1 MFNMIDEHE
10 MLLNRALEE
19 SNEIIRMLQIELTE
33 KIFNKIDNRDRLFSI
48 LESLQNKIEN
58 KINNLTDDQ
67 IKNIDIHRVKRW
79 MEFQEDIV
87 RKILSID
94 EKIVQILEQEKDESK
109 MQLAHIFK
117 NRLLFKG
124 YNLSNTKS

>member
-1 MFNMIDEHE
+1 MYNMIDEHE

-19 SNEIIRMLQIELTE
+19 SNEIIRMLQVELSE
-33 KIFNKIDNRDRLFSI
+33 KIFSKIDNRERLFSI

-58 KINNLTDDQ
+58 KINNLTDDE
-67 IKNIDIHRVKRW
+67 IKNTDIHRIKRW
-79 MEFQEDIV
+79 MEFQEDII

-94 EKIVQILEQEKDESK
+94 EKIVQLLEQEKDESK